1 MNDRITSDFVHA
13 LRRWL
18 HDDQL
23 GDDANIFY
31 QGSVIPCQG
40 ASGALRFTITVPA
53 PEISDLYLLS
63 KFRGLVRSGSTVLT
77 IVQIVPVGPISAQLR
92 HARRDFILHIRGGA

>member
-1 MNDRITSDFVHA
+1 MSNRITSDFVDT

-31 QGSVIPCQG
+31 QGSVTPCQG
-40 ASGALRFTITVPA
+40 ASGALRFSITVQA
-53 PEISDLYLLS
+53 AKIADLYLLG
-63 KFRGLVRSGSTVLT
+63 KFAGLVRAGGTVLT
-77 IVQIVPVGPISAQLR
+77 VVKIVPEGPISSQLR
-92 HARRDFILHIRGGA
+92 HARRDFILHIRGGS